1 MPVLKLKFDRGDY
14 RIEIGP
20 NLLGEVGDRLREM
33 GFKGKAV
40 IIADA
45 AVAKLYAGRLRPQLE
60 KKDYE
65 VALLE
70 VPPGEE
76 NKSLERAGQLYTALA
91 DFGAER
97 LTPVLALGGGVTG
110 DLVGFVAATYMRGV
124 PLIQL
129 PTTLLAQVDSSIGGK
144 VAVDNGRLKNY
155 VGAFYQP
162 RIVISDTSTL
172 KTLPADQVNNGL
184 AECIKYGLIRDKG
197 LFELIESN
205 IDKIKALEEDPL
217 GEVILRCASIKA
229 EIVEKDE
236 KDLGLRNIL
245 NFGHT
250 AGHALESLSNMS
262 IPHGRAVA
270 IGMMTACL
278 ISRRLGIL
286 PEADLMRIK
295 SLIQKAGLPVNL
307 PKEVDY
313 AALIRLMLQDK
324 KKQEGALRFILPE
337 AVGKV
342 FIQAGISPLL
352 LKEVLK
358 EQSG

>member
-1 MPVLKLKFDRGDY
+1 MPALKLKLYQGEY

-20 NLLGEVGDRLREM
+20 GLLGEVGDRLRGM
-33 GFKGKAV
+33 GFKGKAA

-45 AVAKLYAGRLRPQLE
+45 TVARLYAGRLRSQLE

-70 VPPGEE
+70 VPPGEG
-76 NKSLERAGQLYTALA
+76 NKSLDQAGRLYTELA

-97 LTPVLALGGGVTG
+97 LTPLLALGGGVTG
-110 DLVGFVAATYMRGV
+110 DLAGFVAATYLRGV
-124 PLIQL
+124 PLIHL

-144 VAVDNGRLKNY
+144 VAVDHGRLKNY

-162 RIVISDTSTL
+162 RMVISDFSTL
-172 KTLPADQVNNGL
+172 KTLPADQVVNGL
-184 AECIKYGLIRDKG
+184 AECLKYGLIRDKG
-197 LFELIESN
+197 LFELIEGN
-205 IDKIKALEEDPL
+205 IDEIKALDEGLL
-217 GEVILRCASIKA
+217 GKMILHCASIKA

-250 AGHALESLSNMS
+250 AGHALESLSNLA

-270 IGMMTACL
+270 MGMMTACL
-278 ISRRLGIL
+278 ISRRLGVL
-286 PEADLMRIK
+286 PDAELARIR

-307 PKEVDY
+307 PQDLDY
-313 AALIRLMLQDK
+313 AALIQVMQQDK

-337 AVGKV
+337 AIGKV
-342 FIQAGISPLL
+342 FIQGGISPLL
-352 LKEVLK
+352 LAEVLK
-358 EQSG
+358 EQSE